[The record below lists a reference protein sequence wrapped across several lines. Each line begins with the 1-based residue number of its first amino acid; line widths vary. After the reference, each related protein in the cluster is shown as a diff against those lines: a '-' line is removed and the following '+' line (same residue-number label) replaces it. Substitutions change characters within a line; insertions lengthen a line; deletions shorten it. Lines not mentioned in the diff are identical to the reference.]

1 MERVGSKLR
10 ASKLQ
15 SRVSLLCENNARARK
30 RRRRTFA
37 PMKKTK
43 KNSYDKI
50 IDRRFEERV
59 SPGKGGGGDTTTT
72 TT

>member
-43 KNSYDKI
+43 KNSDK

-72 TT
+72 TA